1 MSSELMAVGLLV
13 VAIIVLASMVPA
25 RSDTW
30 WLIRAG
36 HDIWQ
41 AKEVPALDSYS
52 HTIRGRPWPNH
63 EWLTDVLFY
72 GAHRAGGMP
81 GLAFLCVTLI
91 VFSLA
96 VSWRLMSGPFEVR
109 FVLFALSL
117 SAAAGA
123 WAMRPQLVTMAC
135 FISAC
140 WLLVTGRFWW
150 LPLHFWIWANL
161 HGGVVLGVI
170 AIGAVGLAD
179 IIRTRRIP
187 FQLVLV
193 GIVSAAVT
201 LATPLGFDLWRLL
214 ATYGAGARGQGI
226 EEWMRP
232 GPPPANLA
240 FWAAV
245 AALVAGALV
254 RVRTLDAAGAR
265 LTAIALAVLPLGL
278 SAIRNISIFLL
289 VAVPAVS
296 ALWVGKKA
304 ASRTAVDRNPI
315 NTAILTVAGLG
326 AVVFIGR
333 LWTHPPNGWGWTPF
347 QAGAVKAVTD
357 CQGPLYNTYDDGG
370 PLIWFAPGQPVF
382 IDSRYDPYP
391 VEQFLENRTVEATG
405 DYRALFARYK
415 IRCAIVPAGAPT
427 DLALRSDSSWIMI
440 YSDDRRTVHQAR

>member
-1 MSSELMAVGLLV
+1 MSSERMAVGLLF
-13 VAIIVLASMVPA
+13 VAIIVLASMAPPK
-25 RSDTW
+25 SDTW

-36 HDIWQ
+36 QDIWQ
-41 AKEVPALDSYS
+41 ATEVPALDMYS

-72 GAHRAGGMP
+72 GAHRAAGMR
-81 GLAFLCVTLI
+81 GLALLCVLLIAFSMTL
-91 VFSLA
+91 
-96 VSWRLMSGPFEVR
+96 SWRMMSGPFEAR
-109 FVLFALSL
+109 FILFALSL
-117 SAAAGA
+117 TAAAGA

-140 WLLVTGRFWW
+140 WLLMIGRFWW
-150 LPLHFWIWANL
+150 LPLHFLIWANL

-170 AIGAVGLAD
+170 AIGAVGLAE

-201 LATPLGFDLWRLL
+201 LATPLGLDLWRLL

-232 GPPPANLA
+232 GPPPANLV

-245 AALVAGALV
+245 AALVIGALV
-254 RVRTLDAAGAR
+254 RMRTLDAAGAR
-265 LTAIALAVLPLGL
+265 LTAVALAVLPLGL

-296 ALWVGKKA
+296 ALWVGSKSS
-304 ASRTAVDRNPI
+304 SRTTVDRNPI
-315 NTAILTVAGLG
+315 NTAILTLASVG
-326 AVVFIGR
+326 AVVFVGF
-333 LWTHPPNGWGWTPF
+333 LWTHPPAGWGWTPF
-347 QAGAVKAVTD
+347 QSGALIAVTE

-370 PLIWFAPGQPVF
+370 PLIWFAPRQPVF

-391 VEQFLENRTVEATG
+391 VEQFLENRTVESTG
-405 DYRALFARYK
+405 DYRALFQQYR
-415 IRCAIVPAGAPT
+415 IRCAIVPAGAAT
-427 DLALRSDSSWIMI
+427 DVALRSDASWTMT
-440 YSDDRRTVHQAR
+440 YSDDHRAVHQAR